1 MVVILHM
8 YITKM
13 IKKNLYHIVC
23 FTTSDGKGRIKLKH
37 DINPKTNKEV
47 FALKNPKT
55 VKRRSLFSLFKGF
68 RIHKD
73 DKPSIEIIK
82 RKKK

>member
-13 IKKNLYHIVC
+13 IKKLYHIVC

-47 FALKNPKT
+47 FALKKT
-55 VKRRSLFSLFKGF
+55 
-68 RIHKD
+68 
-73 DKPSIEIIK
+73 
-82 RKKK
+82 